1 VGILKSLGFSSGE
14 ILGMVVCEANLI
26 ALAGG
31 LIGCGLAAALCVA
44 MAGAMRSAPGFTSI
58 ISGLSVSPLIF
69 TITLGTALLVGSLSA
84 LPPGLNAARTS
95 ILEALRYNG

>member
-1 VGILKSLGFSSGE
+1 
-14 ILGMVVCEANLI
+14 MVVGEANLI

-31 LIGCGLAAALCVA
+31 LIGCGLATALCVA
-44 MAGAMRSAPGFTSI
+44 MAGAMRSAPGFTSVV
-58 ISGLSVSPLIF
+58 SGLSVSPLIF

-84 LPPGLNAARTS
+84 LSPGLNAARTS